1 MQLSV
6 LTKNYMESIRIHNS
20 DSRVLQRLSKKKK
33 KCLHRL
39 QKKEI
44 KIPENLS

>member
-6 LTKNYMESIRIHNS
+6 LTKNYVEDIRIHKS
-20 DSRVLQRLSKKKK
+20 DSRVLQRVSKKMSAWSSKE
-33 KCLHRL
+33 
-39 QKKEI
+39 EI